1 MRASSGVYRLTFM
14 LPASLQ
20 LRVALGR
27 HSPCLHGCVVS
38 VEPVGL
44 VSIEGPSRERVFDQA
59 TRFFRIH
66 AKGLPALTVS
76 SSLQSPAKYCPAGR
90 DTWKI
95 VIGAEISFACT
106 PLDPEIA
113 KPEVERPQITVLN
126 AG

>member
-1 MRASSGVYRLTFM
+1 MRAASGTYRLTFM

-20 LRVALGR
+20 LRVPLGR
-27 HSPCLHGCVVS
+27 HSPCLHGCVVT

-44 VSIEGPSRERVFDQA
+44 VAMEGPSRERVFEQA
-59 TRFFRIH
+59 TRFFRVH
-66 AKGLPALTVS
+66 ARGLPALTVS
-76 SSLQSPAKYCPAGR
+76 SSLESPAKYCPPGR

-113 KPEVERPQITVLN
+113 KPEHSEPQLTVLS